1 MKISHENPGEQASA
15 MDNYYKFQ
23 SKIYDMTRWTF
34 LFGRDEIIKAIP
46 LERNAKVKILEVGC
60 GTGYNT
66 KLLAQTFPNAEIRA
80 YEVAEDM
87 VKLSRK
93 KLASFGNRVE
103 IVHQPYG
110 TEPETQNGH
119 FDACLFSY
127 SLTMINPQWEDLIK
141 QAHKDLKTDGYIAVV
156 DFHDSKRPWFKKHMG
171 NNHVRMDSHLVPLL
185 KNLFSPVVEK
195 VHSVYMGTWQYMMFV
210 GKKVD

>member
-1 MKISHENPGEQASA
+1 MKISHENPNEQASA

-46 LERNAKVKILEVGC
+46 VERNSKIRILEVGC
-60 GTGYNT
+60 GTGFNT
-66 KLLAQTFPNAEIRA
+66 KLLAQTFSNAEIRA

-93 KLASFGNRVE
+93 KTSPFGSRVE

-110 TEPETQNGH
+110 TDSETQNDS

-127 SLTMINPQWEDLIK
+127 SLTMINPQWEDLIR
-141 QAHKDLKTDGYIAVV
+141 QAYKDLKIGGYIAVV

-171 NNHVRMDSHLVPLL
+171 NHHVRMDSHLMP
-185 KNLFSPVVEK
+185 
-195 VHSVYMGTWQYMMFV
+195 
-210 GKKVD
+210 

>member
-23 SKIYDMTRWTF
+23 SKIYDMTRWSF
-34 LFGRDEIIKAIP
+34 LFGRDEVIKAIP
-46 LERNAKVKILEVGC
+46 LERNAKIKILEVGC

-66 KLLAQTFPNAEIRA
+66 KLLAQTFQNAEIRA
-80 YEVAEDM
+80 YEVAADM
-87 VKLSRK
+87 GKLSRK
-93 KLASFGNRVE
+93 KLSSFGNRVE

-110 TEPETQNGH
+110 TEPEVQNGL

-141 QAHKDLKTDGYIAVV
+141 QAHKDLKTGGYIAVV

-171 NNHVRMDSHLVPLL
+171 NNHVRMDSHLTPLL
-185 KNLFSPVVEK
+185 KELFSPVVEK
-195 VHSVYMGTWQYMMFV
+195 VQNAYLGTWEYMMFV

>member
-34 LFGRDEIIKAIP
+34 LCGRDEVIKSIP
-46 LERNAKVKILEVGC
+46 IERNAKIKILEVGC

-93 KLASFGNRVE
+93 KLSSFGARVE

-110 TEPETQNGH
+110 TEPDLQNGQ
-119 FDACLFSY
+119 FDICLFSY
-127 SLTMINPQWEDLIK
+127 SLTMINPQWEDLIR
-141 QAHKDLKTDGYIAVV
+141 QAQKDLKPGGYIAAV
-156 DFHDSKRPWFKKHMG
+156 DFHDSKKPWFKKHMG
-171 NNHVRMDSHLVPLL
+171 NNHVRMDGHLLRL
-185 KNLFSPVVEK
+185 FKELFSQYLK
-195 VHSVYMGTWQYMMFV
+195 VQNIVLP
-210 GKKVD
+210 KN